1 MGDVITAALGTIT
14 SLVTSVFELMTSNT
28 LCVVFLG
35 ASLLGVGFMIFR
47 RIKSAAKN

>member
-1 MGDVITAALGTIT
+1 MSEIITTSVSTIT
-14 SLVTSVFELMTSNT
+14 TLVSNIFELMTSNA
-28 LCVVFLG
+28 LCIVFLG